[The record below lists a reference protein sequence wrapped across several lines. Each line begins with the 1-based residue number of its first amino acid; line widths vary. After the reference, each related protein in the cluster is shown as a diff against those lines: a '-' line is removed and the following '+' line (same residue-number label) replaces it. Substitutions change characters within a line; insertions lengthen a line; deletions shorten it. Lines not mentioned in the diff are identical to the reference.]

1 MMPDLELGEDTSQ
14 ESNYP
19 IQEDTAFTPDE
30 IEAIKAYKDGLS
42 RKLSKNRSILNG
54 LETSFWG
61 ITSYSLARFLIFTS
75 GTGGIAL
82 AIASILLINQIT
94 NREVFDGININR
106 KDGQWSADNMGKLI
120 KFGFSTL
127 VTAFVIWSALGSFLN
142 IVNSSKQTYDQLQD
156 LTFPVKSL
164 LQAANLHRGHAILTN
179 LATIPGYQ
187 WVYYVDVP
195 SNPLNE

>member
-1 MMPDLELGEDTSQ
+1 MMPKFELGEDTSQ

-30 IEAIKAYKDGLS
+30 IEAIKAYKDNLN
-42 RKLSKNRSILNG
+42 RKLSKNRSILKG

-61 ITSYSLARFLIFTS
+61 ITSYSLARFLIITS
-75 GTGGIAL
+75 GTQGIGL

-94 NREVFDGININR
+94 NREVFDEININR

-127 VTAFVIWSALGSFLN
+127 VTAFVIWSALGNFLN
-142 IVNSSKQTYDQLQD
+142 IVNSSKQTYNQLQD
-156 LTFPVKSL
+156 TVTAFNKLPSDKQNGFIIVGGL
-164 LQAANLHRGHAILTN
+164 LA
-179 LATIPGYQ
+179 LAGIYTII
-187 WVYYVDVP
+187 D
-195 SNPLNE
+195 SKRR

>member
-1 MMPDLELGEDTSQ
+1 MMPEFELGENTTIS
-14 ESNYP
+14 SNYP

-30 IEAIKAYKDGLS
+30 IEAIKAYKDNLN
-42 RKLSKNRSILNG
+42 RKLNKNRSILKG

-61 ITSYSLARFLIFTS
+61 ITSYSLARFLIITS
-75 GTGGIAL
+75 GTQGIAL

-127 VTAFVIWSALGSFLN
+127 VTAFVMWSALGSFLN
-142 IVNSSKQTYDQLQD
+142 IVNSSKQTYNQLQD
-156 LTFPVKSL
+156 TVTAFNKLPEDKQNGFIIVGGL
-164 LQAANLHRGHAILTN
+164 LV
-179 LATIPGYQ
+179 LAGIYTII
-187 WVYYVDVP
+187 D
-195 SNPLNE
+195 SKRR